1 MRLKEICNYLN
12 LECNV
17 DDEIKGINTLQEA
30 MPNEISFFENKKYE
44 KLLKTT
50 KARAVLIKKEDA
62 NKLPKN
68 VIALITNEPYVKLA
82 LLTKLFVKEIW
93 EDGEFFKEESAYIHP
108 SVVVGKGAKIGKN
121 VKIYAGSVI
130 GPFVEIGDNSIIY
143 PNVTIYRDTKIGK
156 NVKIHSGSVIGSD
169 GFGYANKN
177 GKHIK
182 IYHLGKVII
191 EDNVEIG
198 SNTSIDRAVFGET
211 IIKEGTIIDN
221 LVQIGH
227 NCEIGKNS
235 VIVSQV
241 GLSGS
246 TKLGDFVTM
255 GGQSA
260 TAGHLEIVSN
270 TIIAA
275 RGGVTKSIK
284 QPGIYSG
291 FPIMPHKMWLKLN
304 ALLNRLLKNK

>member
-12 LECNV
+12 LEC
-17 DDEIKGINTLQEA
+17 DKDFEIKGINTLQEA
-30 MPNEISFFENKKYE
+30 TPDDISFFENKRYE
-44 KLLKTT
+44 KFLKTT

-62 NKLPKN
+62 NKLPKE

-108 SVVVGKGAKIGKN
+108 SAVIAKGAKIGKN
-121 VKIYAGSVI
+121 VKILPNSIIA
-130 GPFVEIGDNSIIY
+130 PFVEIGDNSIIY

-169 GFGYANKN
+169 GFGYANKDK
-177 GKHIK
+177 KHIK

-191 EDNVEIG
+191 EDDVEIG

-211 IIKEGTIIDN
+211 IIKKGTVIDN
-221 LVQIGH
+221 LVQIAH
-227 NCEIGKNS
+227 NCEIGRNCA
-235 VIVSQV
+235 ITSQV
-241 GLSGS
+241 ALAGS
-246 TKLGDFVTM
+246 TKLGDFVSM
-255 GGQSA
+255 GGQSGA
-260 TAGHLEIVSN
+260 SGHLEIAPN

-284 QPGIYSG
+284 TPGVYSG

-304 ALLNRLLKNK
+304 ALLNRLLKTK

>member
-12 LECNV
+12 LDCNK
-17 DDEIKGINTLQEA
+17 DYEIEGINTLQEA
-30 MPNEISFFENKKYE
+30 LPNEISFFENKKYE
-44 KLLKTT
+44 KFLKTT

-93 EDGEFFKEESAYIHP
+93 EDGEFFKEEDVYIHP
-108 SVVVGKGAKIGKN
+108 SAVIAKGAKIGKN
-121 VKIYAGSVI
+121 VKILPNSVI

-169 GFGYANKN
+169 GFGYAKKDK
-177 GKHIK
+177 KHIK

-198 SNTSIDRAVFGET
+198 SNTSIDRAVFGKT

-221 LVQIGH
+221 LVQIAH
-227 NCEIGKNS
+227 NCEIGKGC

-241 GLSGS
+241 ALAGS
-246 TKLGDFVTM
+246 TRLGDFVTM
-255 GGQSA
+255 GGQSGV
-260 TAGHLEIVSN
+260 AGHLEIASN

-284 QPGIYSG
+284 KPGIYSG

-304 ALLNRLLKNK
+304 ALLNRLLKSK